1 MERQFDVNVAGYT
14 ITVKTS
20 RSPEHVDRLT
30 SMVNERVREIRRTG
44 NTTNYLNILLLA
56 SLSLAD
62 EVLALR
68 ESRDGD
74 KKAVEERQRSLLG
87 LIDGILEK

>member
-1 MERQFDVNVAGYT
+1 VNVAGYT

-56 SLSLAD
+56 ALSLAD
-62 EVLALR
+62 EVVALR

-74 KKAVEERQRSLLG
+74 QKAVEERQRSLLG